1 MSEQEY
7 INDIQ
12 PKQYVR
18 KYTEEGREKQKVHL
32 DNIRQKAM
40 EKKRE
45 LKEIT
50 LKAKLMKLEPK
61 LELAKQYD
69 EYINQ
74 RIQPQLPQDRPS
86 VMQGPYG
93 SGPEPEPEPE
103 QQIVY
108 VQKPVKEKKKKIIYK
123 EVEEQEEEEEE
134 EIVYVKKN
142 KPKPKETLEQTL
154 YKSSTEQLHVRAIE
168 ERIRHN
174 LAGWHGAL
182 MPREY

>member
-1 MSEQEY
+1 MSEQEF

-74 RIQPQLPQDRPS
+74 RIQPQA
-86 VMQGPYG
+86 
-93 SGPEPEPEPE
+93 PEPEPEPE
-103 QQIVY
+103 QHIVY

-123 EVEEQEEEEEE
+123 EVEEEEEEEE

-142 KPKPKETLEQTL
+142 KPKPKETLDQTL

-168 ERIRHN
+168 ERIRQN
-174 LAGWHGAL
+174 LTGWYGAL

>member
-1 MSEQEY
+1 MSEMEAIPDENEPTIKKY
-7 INDIQ
+7 IRNF
-12 PKQYVR
+12 
-18 KYTEEGREKQKVHL
+18 TEEGREKQKVHL
-32 DNIRQKAM
+32 DNIRKKAM

-61 LELAKQYD
+61 LDLAKQYD

-74 RIQPQLPQDRPS
+74 RIQPHPQ
-86 VMQGPYG
+86 Q
-93 SGPEPEPEPE
+93 PEEEE
-103 QQIVY
+103 EIVY

-123 EVEEQEEEEEE
+123 EIEEDEEEEE

-142 KPKPKETLEQTL
+142 KAKPKETLDQTL

>member
-1 MSEQEY
+1 MSEQEF

-18 KYTEEGREKQKVHL
+18 KYTEEGREKQKIHL
-32 DNIRQKAM
+32 ENIRKKAM

-74 RIQPQLPQDRPS
+74 KVQPQQA
-86 VMQGPYG
+86 Q
-93 SGPEPEPEPE
+93 E
-103 QQIVY
+103 QAQEQEEEQVVY

-123 EVEEQEEEEEE
+123 EVEDDEEEEEE
-134 EIVYVKKN
+134 EIVYFK
-142 KPKPKETLEQTL
+142 KPKPKPESLDRTL
-154 YKSSTEQLHVRAIE
+154 YKSYTEQLHLREVGK
-168 ERIRHN
+168 RIKHN

>member
-1 MSEQEY
+1 MSEQE
-7 INDIQ
+7 IIMPDENQ
-12 PKQYVR
+12 QK
-18 KYTEEGREKQKVHL
+18 KYLRNYTDEGREKQKIHL
-32 DNIRQKAM
+32 ETIRKKAM

-69 EYINQ
+69 EYVNQ
-74 RIQPQLPQDRPS
+74 KNKQ
-86 VMQGPYG
+86 
-93 SGPEPEPEPE
+93 PEPEPEPK
-103 QQIVY
+103 VLY

-123 EVEEQEEEEEE
+123 EVEEEEEEEEEE
-134 EIVYVKKN
+134 EIVYVKTTEP
-142 KPKPKETLEQTL
+142 KPKPKETLDQTL
-154 YKSSTEQLHVRAIE
+154 YKSSTEQLHLRAVE

-174 LAGWHGAL
+174 LTGWHSAL

>member
-12 PKQYVR
+12 PKQYLR

-74 RIQPQLPQDRPS
+74 RIQPQAQ
-86 VMQGPYG
+86 QE
-93 SGPEPEPEPE
+93 PEPEPEPE

-123 EVEEQEEEEEE
+123 EVEEEEEEEE

-142 KPKPKETLEQTL
+142 KPKPKETLDQTL

-168 ERIRHN
+168 ERIRQN
-174 LAGWHGAL
+174 LTGWYGAL